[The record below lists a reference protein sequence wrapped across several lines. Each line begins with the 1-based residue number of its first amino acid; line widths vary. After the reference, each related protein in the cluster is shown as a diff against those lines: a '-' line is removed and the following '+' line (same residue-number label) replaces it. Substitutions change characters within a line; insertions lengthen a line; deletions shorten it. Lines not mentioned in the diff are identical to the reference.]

1 VNLNN
6 FQTRS
11 LTGATFAAAVVAC
24 VFISRTA
31 FASAILIVNFV
42 VLSEFLS
49 LQTNGQSKFYR
60 YFGLASGTIS
70 YLSVTLIALLPNPPV
85 TLLLGINLALVPLL
99 FISTLY
105 HPQVNPFRAIGTTI
119 TGIMYISV
127 PLSLLNFFNDQIFLN
142 SDRAKYFLLGFFL
155 LVWANDT
162 FAYFTGVTIGKHPL
176 FLRISPKKTWEGT
189 IGGAVLT
196 VLFSYL
202 IYKYLGVLPLKN
214 WLVISVLVIIF
225 GTFGDLSESMIK
237 RSANV
242 KDSGNIL
249 PGHGGL
255 LDRFDAIL
263 FAAPAVFIYLLII
276 HSFV

>member
-1 VNLNN
+1 MNLNN

-49 LQTNGQSKFYR
+49 LQPNGQSKFYR
-60 YFGLASGTIS
+60 YFGLASGIIS

-85 TLLLGINLALVPLL
+85 TLLLGMNLGLVPLL

-105 HPQVNPFRAIGTTI
+105 HPQVNPFHATGTTI

-142 SDRAKYFLLGFFL
+142 SDRFHLYK
-155 LVWANDT
+155 
-162 FAYFTGVTIGKHPL
+162 IHP
-176 FLRISPKKTWEGT
+176 S
-189 IGGAVLT
+189 
-196 VLFSYL
+196 
-202 IYKYLGVLPLKN
+202 
-214 WLVISVLVIIF
+214 
-225 GTFGDLSESMIK
+225 
-237 RSANV
+237 
-242 KDSGNIL
+242 
-249 PGHGGL
+249 
-255 LDRFDAIL
+255 
-263 FAAPAVFIYLLII
+263 
-276 HSFV
+276 